1 MSFKLT
7 YSTMFN
13 PPPQLHT
20 RFEDAAARVRS
31 KLGATHPLYIQ
42 GEDRAGA
49 DALEK
54 RNPARRAEILGLF
67 AAAGAADADAAMR
80 AAHAA
85 FPAWRATPAQ
95 RRLELLRQVGQI
107 IEERVYE
114 IGAALT
120 LEVGKNRMEALGE
133 AQETADFFYAR
144 LIGDRDAVE
153 RQTKTFDKVV
163 VDRSESL
170 GRWAHL
176 LQVQAASA
184 DGFVYANNHF
194 AGHGP
199 ATIAELREL
208 IARRPA

>member
-67 AAAGAADADAAMR
+67 AAAPSAERRYTKYAIVDDEHLRYR
-80 AAHAA
+80 AYG
-85 FPAWRATPAQ
+85 PARG
-95 RRLELLRQVGQI
+95 RHRVLENRDIIKLFDPLRVS
-107 IEERVYE
+107 
-114 IGAALT
+114 
-120 LEVGKNRMEALGE
+120 
-133 AQETADFFYAR
+133 DSF
-144 LIGDRDAVE
+144 
-153 RQTKTFDKVV
+153 
-163 VDRSESL
+163 
-170 GRWAHL
+170 L
-176 LQVQAASA
+176 LQS
-184 DGFVYANNHF
+184 
-194 AGHGP
+194 
-199 ATIAELREL
+199 
-208 IARRPA
+208 ARREILFRKPTGA